1 MTSVP
6 TGTGVHRER
15 VGQDVTESI
24 PSGSLV
30 EQLRAL
36 HEDYVDAVHR
46 AVAED
51 RDDLV
56 EELAREYP
64 DAAAALISRLL
75 PAAA

>member
-1 MTSVP
+1 
-6 TGTGVHRER
+6 
-15 VGQDVTESI
+15 VTESI
-24 PSGSLV
+24 WKQPLV

-36 HEDYVDAVHR
+36 HEDYVDAVNR

-56 EELAREYP
+56 ADLAREYP
-64 DAAAALISRLL
+64 DAATALIGRLL